1 MEWEYNVLVTMPDG
15 KEEKYFHK
23 HPGKEKLAKREA
35 FPLGGGRYVAV
46 TEIVKEPLSRRRR
59 GIVRP
64 GSQSRVDRSLEVD
77 TGHIRHDNRTGTREP
92 ARTAIHAD

>member
-23 HPGKEKLAKREA
+23 HSGREKLVKREA
-35 FPLGGGRYVAV
+35 FPLGGRYVAV

-59 GIVRP
+59 GIAR
-64 GSQSRVDRSLEVD
+64 
-77 TGHIRHDNRTGTREP
+77 RES
-92 ARTAIHAD
+92 ALLYRAWWV

>member
-23 HPGKEKLAKREA
+23 HPGREKLVKREA

-59 GIVRP
+59 GIVR
-64 GSQSRVDRSLEVD
+64 
-77 TGHIRHDNRTGTREP
+77 
-92 ARTAIHAD
+92 ARLTAPPSY